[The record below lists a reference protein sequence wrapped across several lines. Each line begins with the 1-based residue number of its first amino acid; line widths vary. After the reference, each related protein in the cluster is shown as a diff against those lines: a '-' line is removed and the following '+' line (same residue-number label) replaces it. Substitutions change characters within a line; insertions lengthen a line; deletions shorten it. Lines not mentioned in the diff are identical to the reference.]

1 VGPAL
6 IALGTLA
13 RSIASLV
20 TLYQLLAGAQA
31 AAGLGGAAA
40 GAGGA
45 AAAAGGITAGG
56 AAAALAGGVG
66 ITLGTANVAKNTVG
80 DWAAEVLAG
89 VGLEQKEQVVP
100 SWVPRQVA
108 ELADAAGLMPRLWR
122 YEDEAPM
129 DTGPSP
135 EVEAMLARG
144 APGQMDYAG
153 AVRDEYLTAM
163 TNAAE
168 SEASL
173 SAESWVT
180 EFEATMTAYDS
191 TMESIGL
198 GGGTALKAG
207 FMYAA
212 EDAGSEFLLSI
223 ARQLAP
229 ELVPYVM
236 EAMAARNA
244 TLGPVG

>member
-1 VGPAL
+1 M
-6 IALGTLA
+6 
-13 RSIASLV
+13 
-20 TLYQLLAGAQA
+20 
-31 AAGLGGAAA
+31 
-40 GAGGA
+40 
-45 AAAAGGITAGG
+45 TAGG

-80 DWAAEVLAG
+80 DWAADVLED

-100 SWVPRQVA
+100 SWVPRQVV
-108 ELADAAGLMPRLWR
+108 ELADTAGLMPRLWR
-122 YEDEAPM
+122 YEGEEPM
-129 DTGPSP
+129 ETGPSP

-153 AVRDEYLTAM
+153 AVQDEYLTAM
-163 TNAAE
+163 TSAAE

-180 EFEATMTAYDS
+180 EFGASMTAYDS
-191 TMESIGL
+191 IMESIGL

-212 EDAGSEFLLSI
+212 EDAGSDFLITI

-229 ELVPYVM
+229 ELVPYMM
-236 EAMAARNA
+236 EALAARAA
-244 TLGPVG
+244 TEGPVG